1 MMLSAGK
8 VRMIPCY
15 SEADSF
21 LVVSLILD
29 IYVVLERSACKKIF
43 VRFSSF
49 LLLNSAN
56 LSRNPRPR
64 KKDWELANFRVARNK
79 GQSRHS
85 LLASA
90 SKIVHKR
97 GGNCIAWTSQTIRGK
112 QSMTKV
118 S

>member
-8 VRMIPCY
+8 VRMIPCH

-64 KKDWELANFRVARNK
+64 KKDWELANFRVASNK
-79 GQSRHS
+79 GQSRHAYILFWRQPVKLFTNEEVIASHGLLKPSEVNS
-85 LLASA
+85 L
-90 SKIVHKR
+90 
-97 GGNCIAWTSQTIRGK
+97 
-112 QSMTKV
+112 
-118 S
+118 